1 MIKLEKKQGIATV
14 TLNRVEKQNA
24 LSFTMF
30 IELNKAIKNI
40 KKDAS
45 IRAVVLTGEGEHFC
59 AGLDINAVMASPI
72 NIIKLLFKWLPGNQN
87 LAQKVVLGWQSLS
100 VPVIAKINGNCLGGG
115 LQIALG
121 ADYRIVHHDA
131 KLAIMEA
138 RWGLCPD
145 MGANVMLSGLVK
157 RDQAL
162 WLASHANPINAQHAF
177 ELGLVTKTTDDTD
190 KATKEMLDT
199 LLARSPDT
207 LAAIKRV
214 TQQSYKAPARKIL
227 AKETWSQIRLLIN
240 PNTKKAI
247 AKTKGKADIEFTNA
261 KRW

>member
-30 IELNKAIKNI
+30 VELNKVIKNI

-59 AGLDINAVMASPI
+59 AGLDINAVMASPL
-72 NIIKLLFKWLPGNQN
+72 NIVKLLFKWLPGNQN

-145 MGANVMLSGLVK
+145 MGANVMLAGLVK

-162 WLASHANPINAQHAF
+162 WLASHADPISAQHAF

-199 LLARSPDT
+199 LQARSPDT

-214 TQQSYKAPARKIL
+214 TQQSYKSSERKIL
-227 AKETWSQIRLLIN
+227 AKETWSQIRLLSN
-240 PNTKKAI
+240 PNTRKAI
-247 AKTKGKADIEFTNA
+247 AKAKGKTDIEFANA

>member
-121 ADYRIVHHDA
+121 TDYRIVHHDA

-227 AKETWSQIRLLIN
+227 AKET
-240 PNTKKAI
+240 
-247 AKTKGKADIEFTNA
+247 
-261 KRW
+261 

>member
-1 MIKLEKKQGIATV
+1 
-14 TLNRVEKQNA
+14 
-24 LSFTMF
+24 
-30 IELNKAIKNI
+30 
-40 KKDAS
+40 
-45 IRAVVLTGEGEHFC
+45 
-59 AGLDINAVMASPI
+59 
-72 NIIKLLFKWLPGNQN
+72 
-87 LAQKVVLGWQSLS
+87 

-177 ELGLVTKTTDDTD
+177 ELGLVTKITDDTD

-247 AKTKGKADIEFTNA
+247 AKAKGKADIEFTNA

>member
-59 AGLDINAVMASPI
+59 AGLDINAVMASPM

-121 ADYRIVHHDA
+121 TDYRIVHHDA

-247 AKTKGKADIEFTNA
+247 AKAKGKADIEFTNA

>member
-30 IELNKAIKNI
+30 IELNKVIKNI

-59 AGLDINAVMASPI
+59 AGLDINAVMASPM

-247 AKTKGKADIEFTNA
+247 AKAKGKTDIEFANA

>member
-30 IELNKAIKNI
+30 IELNKVIKNI
-40 KKDAS
+40 KKDAN